1 MGISVDVIE
10 GVDEVDGLDGVRYR
24 GRSGEEREG
33 VEKVGMDEWM
43 YGKMEL
49 FDLVMDVRVG
59 WVVFGWVCVLGVVFF
74 VVVKLVVGDG
84 VLWIVVVRLGVVG

>member
-33 VEKVGMDEWM
+33 VEKVWMDEWM
-43 YGKMEL
+43 YGKMEV
-49 FDLVMDVRVG
+49 FDVVMDVRVG
-59 WVVFGWVCVLGVVFF
+59 RVVFGGVCFLGVVCF

-84 VLWIVVVRLGVVG
+84 GLWIVLVRLGVVG